1 MSNFNRFDFE
11 QQIMSCWNVVTDL
24 KDISTGVIE
33 GDLTKD
39 QIANMLMGA
48 QQLYDLRFAKL
59 FEQFEQMVQEQQKN
73 SNDKPWVE
81 V

>member
-48 QQLYDLRFAKL
+48 RQLYDLRFAKL

>member
-24 KDISTGVIE
+24 KDITTGVIE

-39 QIANMLMGA
+39 QIANMLMGT